1 VLDWAR
7 NRVLTALRVP
17 PAPNAPEGS
26 PESILIFRAGKNFF
40 YLQFFQWFVKILGVI
55 LGVIALYIFI
65 WKSAQMGPVW
75 VHYMVIAGEVL
86 GLLGVAL
93 ASPFTFLAMKWQY
106 ELRWYI
112 VTDRSLRIRRG
123 VWNVEELTMT
133 FANIQEIRVQVG
145 PIHRLLGLADV
156 EVHSAG
162 GGSAGKAGEQRSH
175 KALFEGVDN
184 ANTIRDL
191 LVERLREYREL
202 GLGDKVSPATP
213 PLLDFQSALLQ
224 ARDEATNLRKAMQQ
238 A

>member
-1 VLDWAR
+1 MLDWAR
-7 NRVLTALRVP
+7 HRVLTALRVP
-17 PAPNAPEGS
+17 AAPKPPDGS
-26 PESILIFRAGKNFF
+26 PESLLIFRAGKNFF
-40 YLQFFQWFVKILGVI
+40 YLQFVQWFLQIIGVI
-55 LGVIALYIFI
+55 VGVFALYAFT
-65 WKSAQMGPVW
+65 WKYVQMAPVW
-75 VHYMVIAGEVL
+75 VHYMVIAGEIFGV
-86 GLLGVAL
+86 LGVAV

-123 VWNVEELTMT
+123 VWEVEELTMT
-133 FANIQEIRVQVG
+133 FANIQEIRVQAG
-145 PIHRLLGLADV
+145 PVQKLLGLADV
-156 EVHSAG
+156 EVHAAG
-162 GGSAGKAGEQRSH
+162 GGAIGKHGEQRSH

-224 ARDEATNLRKAMQQ
+224 VRDEATNLRKALQ
-238 A
+238 AT